1 MLVSAL
7 TMLRLPIAARL
18 LALLLASSVGLV
30 ACAADPDDDGE
41 ESSSDESDLTE
52 GSPEAR
58 AVLALVN
65 ARETT
70 FEVLTK
76 EGGLTAPTAS
86 AILAHRDG
94 PDGAIG
100 TDDDDP
106 FDTLAEVDAI
116 RGVGAATL
124 KKLVALAKKRGYL
137 ASGGA
142 ANVLFSPLPYDQS
155 HLARV
160 VREIDGATS
169 TIDIAMYS
177 YSDAKIGAALA
188 NATKR
193 GVRVRFLYDGGGDD
207 NRIATANERA
217 SSKSSKLELAGV
229 DVRFVNKVMHHKA
242 MIVDGPRDDLAKAKT
257 AKLVTGS
264 ANWSNSAA
272 TKYDENTLFVTNE
285 ELALRFQREFELMW
299 AHSRDF
305 SGLTPPLAEG
315 PGTATITDAAIP
327 DDPNA
332 AVYFTSS
339 NFTARGTTFSTTGE
353 NTVANE
359 LVLAIS
365 GATRSIH
372 IASGHLRSRPV
383 SEALIAKKK
392 ANPGL
397 DVRVYLDGQEFIA
410 KTTHEEQLRDLETC
424 VANAGA
430 SESKARACR
439 DKGFLFGYQIGEAG
453 IDVRYKYYAYRWNH
467 GYAPQMHHKYMVID
481 GTDLWTG
488 SYNLSDNAEHETF
501 ENMIH
506 LRGAENAALVQS
518 FEDNFLAIWET
529 GREEDKLTKL
539 LGTIRGQQTI
549 PIVFEPMALGWNE
562 VSDLK
567 RLIRSS
573 CPAVDS
579 VDFRRNA
586 AAKTTCTKP

>member
-1 MLVSAL
+1 
-7 TMLRLPIAARL
+7 MLRLPISARV

-30 ACAADPDDDGE
+30 ACAAESDDAGE
-41 ESSSDESDLTE
+41 EGVSDESDLTE

-65 ARETT
+65 HRETT
-70 FEVLTK
+70 AEVLTK
-76 EGGLTAPTAS
+76 EGGLTTTTTS
-86 AILAHRDG
+86 AILGHRDG
-94 PDGAIG
+94 ADGALG
-100 TDDDDP
+100 TDDDDAY
-106 FDTLAEVDAI
+106 DTLAELDAI

-124 KKLVALAKKRGYL
+124 QKLVTLARKRGFF
-137 ASGGA
+137 ASAGA
-142 ANVLFSPLPYDQS
+142 SNVLFSPLAYDQS
-155 HLARV
+155 HLARIA
-160 VREIDGATS
+160 REIDAAKS

-177 YSDAKIGAALA
+177 YSDAKIGTALA

-193 GVRVRFLYDGGGDD
+193 GVRVRFIYDGGGDD
-207 NRIATANERA
+207 HRLDTAAERA
-217 SSKSSKLELAGV
+217 ASKSSKLELAGV

-257 AKLVTGS
+257 ARLVTGS

-272 TKYDENTLFVTNE
+272 TKFDENTLFLSSE

-299 AHSRDF
+299 AHARDF
-305 SGLTPPLAEG
+305 SAVAPPLAEG
-315 PGTATITDAAIP
+315 SGAATITDAAIP

-353 NTVANE
+353 NTVANA
-359 LVLAIS
+359 LVAAITS
-365 GATRSIH
+365 ATKSIH

-383 SEALIAKKK
+383 AEALVAKKK
-392 ANPGL
+392 ASPAL
-397 DVRVYLDGQEFIA
+397 DVRVYLDGQEFIS
-410 KTTHEEQLRDLETC
+410 KTTHDEQVTGLETC
-424 VANAGA
+424 IANAGA
-430 SESKARACR
+430 SESKARACK

-453 IDVRYKYYAYRWNH
+453 IDVRYKYYAYRWDH
-467 GYAPQMHHKYMVID
+467 GYAPQMHHKYMVVD

-518 FEDNFLAIWET
+518 FEQNFLAIWET
-529 GREEDKLTKL
+529 GRADDELTKL
-539 LGTIRGQQTI
+539 QGTIRAQQTI
-549 PIVFEPMALGWNE
+549 PIVFQPMALRWSE
-562 VSDLK
+562 VNDLK

-586 AAKTTCTKP
+586 ASKTTCTKP